1 MELTYFATNNQAT
14 LEDMDVLHAM
24 GIRIL
29 DRAGGPMSAFR
40 DPTNGR
46 VRVDIGTVT
55 VRRDGLIRI
64 RPREDAPDVA
74 LKVLLRTAV
83 ECLERD
89 LHKRD
94 RWASHRATKN
104 APGYWRARISIS
116 VPEGESIF
124 SEYVEVLRPAVADP
138 SRGYADDLPET
149 LAPECPRTVA
159 A

>member
-55 VRRDGLIRI
+55 VRRDGLIKI

-74 LKVLLRTAV
+74 LEILLRTAV
-83 ECLERD
+83 ECLERG

-116 VPEGESIF
+116 VPEGDSIF
-124 SEYVEVLRPAVADP
+124 SEYVEVLRPAVTAFPRERADNE
-138 SRGYADDLPET
+138 SDA
-149 LAPECPRTVA
+149 LAPEHPRTVA